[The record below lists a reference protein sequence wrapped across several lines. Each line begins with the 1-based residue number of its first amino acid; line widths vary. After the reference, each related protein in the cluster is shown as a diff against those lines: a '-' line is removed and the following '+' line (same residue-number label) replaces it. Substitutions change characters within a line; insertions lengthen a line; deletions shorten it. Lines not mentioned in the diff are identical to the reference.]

1 MLTSILSKL
10 PSGFPW
16 RDSILYFDTIDSTNT
31 RAKVLAAQGAPHGTV
46 LIADRQT
53 GGRGRMGRSFH
64 SPGGKGVYLSVILR
78 PHCQAAQLMHLTC
91 ATAVATCNAMEFAE
105 NLRPGIKW
113 TNDLVVGKKKLGGIL
128 TELSLCN
135 DGSVEYAVVGIGINC
150 SQTNQD
156 FPEEIRS
163 IATSL
168 STVVGHS
175 VDRGKIAAA
184 VILHLQQIMDTILTQ
199 KNVIMEHYRRDCI
212 TIGKEIS
219 VHSPTLVRHG
229 TAIGVDDDGAL
240 LVAFPDGHTETVNSG
255 EVSIRGMYGYL

>member
-10 PSGFPW
+10 PSSFPW

-31 RAKVLAAQGAPHGTV
+31 KAKEMAAQGAPHGTV
-46 LIADRQT
+46 LLADRQT

-64 SPGGKGVYLSVILR
+64 SPGGKGIYLSVILR
-78 PHCQAAQLMHLTC
+78 PHCQAAQLLHLTC
-91 ATAVATCNAMEFAE
+91 AMAVAACNAIESAE

-113 TNDLVVGKKKLGGIL
+113 TNDLVFEKKKLGGIL
-128 TELSLCN
+128 TELSLRT
-135 DGSVEYAVVGIGINC
+135 DGSVEYAVAGVGINC
-150 SQTNQD
+150 SQTSLD

-168 STVVGHS
+168 SAAVGHS
-175 VDRGKIAAA
+175 VDREKIAANL
-184 VILHLQQIMDTILTQ
+184 ILQLQQTMDTVLTQ
-199 KNVIMEHYRRDCI
+199 KNAIMDRYRRDCI

-219 VHSPTLVRHG
+219 VCTPTFVRHG

-240 LVAFPDGHTETVNSG
+240 LVAFPEGHTEAVNSG